1 MLDAY
6 IIDRKRRERERES
19 RERSRVPLRIEVPRP
34 AVTPDDRRPE
44 YDPDEEVTERGIV
57 IIDFTI

>member
-6 IIDRKRRERERES
+6 IIDRKRRERES
-19 RERSRVPLRIEVPRP
+19 RERSHVPLRIEVPRP
-34 AVTPDDRRPE
+34 AVTPDDRPPE
-44 YDPDEEVTERGIV
+44 MDPDEELTERGIA